1 MTAIILAAGVGK
13 RLHGATGG
21 RPKCLVEIGGKSL
34 LLRLLESLVAT
45 GVGDVIVVTGF
56 GDEAVRAAI
65 GAGPSGVR
73 LRWIRNPRFTEGAIL
88 SLWSAEQA
96 LDGPAL
102 VMDADVLC
110 PTAMLARLVH
120 SPHENCF
127 LLDAASP
134 NTGEEQMLLVRDGR
148 VRNIV
153 RGGAPGY
160 ELAGESIGFLKLGV
174 PAARLLR
181 QLLEARIARGDTGI
195 EHEEVYPDLLA
206 RVDVGYERVDGMP
219 WTEIDFVEDITRAE
233 NEILPKIQAAE
244 PPPVQVVMQL
254 ATGVWTAQALWA
266 AACFGVA
273 DHLAAGPKTR
283 EDLAAAT
290 GTLAGPLY
298 RVLRALASLGVFTE
312 LADGRFA
319 NTPASEFLRGDVP
332 GSVRDYVRFCGRP
345 WHIAAFGE
353 MLHSLRTGKP
363 TAEKVVGTNIWEFLS
378 RNAEESQI
386 FNAAMTSIITDT
398 AAAVRDAYD
407 FGGVRRLVDVGGG
420 HGFLL
425 GTVLAGNPHL
435 HGVLFD
441 QPEVAKGAAPT
452 FERLGVRNRVTIVGG
467 DFFREVPRGDAYVM
481 SHIIHDWDDEHCLR
495 ILRSIARAAEPGAR
509 LLLAETVIPAGNA
522 PSFGKLLDLEMLVL
536 PGGVERTEA
545 EYAALLRAGGFR
557 LTRVLPTR
565 SVSHVVEAVVERA

>member
-45 GVGDVIVVTGF
+45 GVADVIVVAGF
-56 GDEAVRAAI
+56 GDDAVRAAI
-65 GAGPSGVR
+65 GAGPPGVR
-73 LRWIRNPRFTEGAIL
+73 LRWVRNPRFHEGAIL

-96 LDGPAL
+96 LDGPVL

-110 PTAMLARLVH
+110 PTAMLALLVQ

-127 LLDAASP
+127 LMDAASP

-160 ELAGESIGFLKLGV
+160 ELAGESVGFLKLGA

-181 QLLEARIARGDTGI
+181 QLLEARIAKGDTGI
-195 EHEEVYPDLLA
+195 EHEEVYPDLLSS
-206 RVDVGYERVDGMP
+206 VDVGFERVDGMP
-219 WTEIDFVEDITRAE
+219 WTEIDFVEDIMRAE
-233 NEILPKIQAAE
+233 SEVMPKVQAAE
-244 PPPVQVVMQL
+244 PPAVQVVMQL
-254 ATGVWTAQALWA
+254 TMGVWTAQALWA
-266 AACFGVA
+266 AACLGVA

-283 EDLAAAT
+283 AELATAT
-290 GTLAGPLY
+290 GTLATPLY

-312 LADGRFA
+312 LPDGRFA
-319 NTPASEFLRGDVP
+319 NTPASEFLRAGVP
-332 GSVRDYVRFCGRP
+332 GSVRDFVRFCGQP
-345 WHIAAFGE
+345 WHIASFGE
-353 MLHSLRTGKP
+353 LLHCLRTGKP
-363 TAEKVVGTNIWEFLS
+363 SAERVVGANIWEFMS
-378 RNAEESQI
+378 RNPEQAQI
-386 FNAAMTSIITDT
+386 FNSAMTSIIADT
-398 AAAVRDAYD
+398 ATAVRDAYD
-407 FGGVRRLVDVGGG
+407 FTGIRRLVDVGGG

-425 GTVLAGNPHL
+425 ATVLAANPHL

-452 FERLGVRNRVTIVGG
+452 FERLGVRNRATIVGG
-467 DFFREVPRGDAYVM
+467 DFFREVPRGDGYVM
-481 SHIIHDWDDEHCLR
+481 SHIIHDWDDEQCLA
-495 ILRSIARAAEPGAR
+495 ILRSIARSAEPGAK

-522 PSFGKLLDLEMLVL
+522 PSFGKILDLEMLAL

-545 EYAALLRAGGFR
+545 EYGALLQAGGFR

-565 SVSHVVEAVVERA
+565 SVSHVVEAVLERA